1 MDGEELLIARQEIY
15 LISFRRKKSF
25 SFGSG
30 ITSFHYIIHYA
41 NIGNIGFVDGC
52 MKSKDKLEK
61 FKDVYLNK
69 KTLRIEDIEEYSVE
83 NEIIRIKIS
92 EGTLKDYF
100 KTVKKELTKTMVKE
114 SY

>member
-1 MDGEELLIARQEIY
+1 
-15 LISFRRKKSF
+15 
-25 SFGSG
+25 
-30 ITSFHYIIHYA
+30 
-41 NIGNIGFVDGC
+41 